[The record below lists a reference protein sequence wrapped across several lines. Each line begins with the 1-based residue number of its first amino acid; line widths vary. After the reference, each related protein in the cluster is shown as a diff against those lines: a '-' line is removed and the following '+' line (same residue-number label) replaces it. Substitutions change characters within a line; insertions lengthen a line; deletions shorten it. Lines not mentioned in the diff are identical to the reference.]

1 MDKEGKSKDGA
12 GHAEG
17 KHPAGQQVKD
27 EALKLQKQVD
37 ELAEKLKA
45 CEKFEEL
52 YFKKAAEFDN
62 FRKRNDRHK
71 DQIIKLANEDLL
83 LEVLPVVD
91 NFERALAAPAEDLSS
106 LHDGIELILK
116 QLENILENAGLK
128 RIKSVGEKFDPHY
141 HHAIG
146 VIEKQDTE
154 EGLVLEE
161 NLPGYIL
168 FDKVVRPAMVKVSKK
183 THNPETAADGDK
195 KNKPEQKKE

>member
-1 MDKEGKSKDGA
+1 MKQDGRSKDRAEHA
-12 GHAEG
+12 GEKG
-17 KHPAGQQVKD
+17 EAGQQDGGEVLD
-27 EALKLQKQVD
+27 LSKQVG

-71 DQIIKLANEDLL
+71 AQIIKLANEDLL
-83 LEVLPVVD
+83 LEILPIVD
-91 NFERALAAPAEDLSS
+91 NFERALAAPAENISS

-116 QLENILENAGLK
+116 QLENLLEKAGLK
-128 RIKSVGEKFDPHY
+128 RIKSVGEKFNPHY

-146 VIEKQDTE
+146 VVEKQDAE
-154 EGLVLEE
+154 EDLVVEE

-168 FDKVVRPAMVKVSKK
+168 FDKVVRPAMVKVSKRA
-183 THNPETAADGDK
+183 HNPTTASE
-195 KNKPEQKKE
+195 NKPE